1 MRARHILAGLVL
13 TSAAAF
19 GAVRE
24 WGPDQTRP
32 ILEKTLV
39 VRLAPGLDSLS
50 SGERRALDAL
60 LAAGPPLQRIY
71 ERQLH
76 RQALDAHRALLARQP
91 RRDDLLTL
99 YRLWQGPIATTL
111 DNEREPFLAVDPIV
125 PGKNVYPWGVDKA
138 RLESFIEEH
147 GEAKDDILNGRTV
160 VREAADVPADLAAL
174 AARPG
179 LAALHP
185 ELEARI
191 RAGAAGFYAIPY
203 ALAYADDL
211 DEAGARLLEAASAV
225 RPDDEDLADHL
236 ENRRRD
242 FLTNDYESGDA
253 SWVMGSFGNLNAQIG
268 SFETYDDELM
278 GVKSFMSH
286 SVMVR
291 DAERTRALRAAL
303 RGIQSIE
310 DALPYEP
317 HRKVRE
323 TIPVGVYN
331 VVADFGQA
339 RGTNT
344 ASILPN
350 EPRITRKYGRTI
362 LLRYNIMTHPDLFAT
377 AQAMWTAAVAP
388 AHERDLGTEGPFY
401 RTLWHEI
408 GHYLGPDRDRSGR
421 DLGVAL
427 QEDAD
432 LFEEM
437 KSDLVSLFATQA
449 LRGSGDFDEARLKDV
464 YAAGIL
470 RVLQK
475 SQPRRGQPYQTMQLM
490 QMNYFLESGLLRFDA
505 TSGRLKIQYERYP
518 AVVASMLEKVLAIQ
532 GAGDKAAADAF
543 IERYDTWTEELHER
557 LARAMRATETYR
569 YRLVRYQALGE

>member
-1 MRARHILAGLVL
+1 MDFRVLAGLVL

-24 WGPDQTRP
+24 WGLDQTRP
-32 ILEKTLV
+32 ILEKTLLL
-39 VRLAPGLDSLS
+39 RLAPELDALS
-50 SGERRALDAL
+50 PAERRALDAL
-60 LAAGPPLQRIY
+60 LAAGPPLQRIF

-76 RQALDAHRALLARQP
+76 RQALDAHRALLARKPP
-91 RRDDLLTL
+91 REDLLIL

-125 PGKNVYPWGVDKA
+125 PGKNVYPWGIDKA
-138 RLESFIEEH
+138 RLESFMEEH
-147 GEAKDDILNGRTV
+147 DELKDDILNGRTV
-160 VREAADVPADLAAL
+160 VRDASEVPADLASL

-185 ELEARI
+185 GLESRI

-203 ALAYADDL
+203 ALAYADEL
-211 DEAGARLLEAASAV
+211 DEAGARLLEAASAI
-225 RPDDEDLADHL
+225 RAEDGDLADYL

-253 SWVMGSFGNLNAQIG
+253 SWIMGSFGNLNAQIG
-268 SFETYDDELM
+268 SFETYDDELL

-291 DAERTRALRAAL
+291 DAERTRTLRAAL

-310 DALPYEP
+310 DALPYES
-317 HRKVRE
+317 HRRVRE

-362 LLRYNIMTHPDLFAT
+362 LLRHNIMTHPDLFAIS
-377 AQAMWTAAVAP
+377 QATWTAAVVAEH
-388 AHERDLGTEGPFY
+388 ANDLGSEGNFY

-408 GHYLGPDRDRSGR
+408 GHYLGPDRDRGGR

-427 QEDAD
+427 QENAD

-437 KSDLVSLFATQA
+437 KSDLVSLFAAQA
-449 LRGSGDFDEARLKDV
+449 LRASGDFDEARLKDV

-475 SQPRRGQPYQTMQLM
+475 NQPRRGQPYQTMQLM
-490 QMNYFLESGLLRFDA
+490 QINYFLEGGLLQLDSG
-505 TSGRLKIQYERYP
+505 SGRLKIQYARYP
-518 AVVASMLEKVLAIQ
+518 AVVGSMLEKVLAIQ
-532 GAGDKAAADAF
+532 AAGDKGAADAF
-543 IERYDTWTEELHER
+543 IDRYDTWTEELHER
-557 LARAMRATETYR
+557 LAGSMRATERYR
-569 YRLVRYQALGE
+569 YRLVKYQALGE